1 MAAMAGSETNQ
12 KLLGVVPVRTN
23 ESLTKASVM
32 KQKECSDPA
41 DIAEVKAKDSVTK
54 LTAEAVKVELFIGSW
69 VDYGA
74 INYNEGKKEEVE
86 MGFAGKTMKSVLGP
100 FNH

>member
-1 MAAMAGSETNQ
+1 M
-12 KLLGVVPVRTN
+12 
-23 ESLTKASVM
+23 
-32 KQKECSDPA
+32 ECSDPT
-41 DIAEVKAKDSVTK
+41 DTVEVKAKVTK

-69 VDYGA
+69 VDCGA

-86 MGFAGKTMKSVLGP
+86 TGFSVKTMKSVLGP